1 MININNTFL
10 DKNISTKMLLS
21 VHDEIIFEAPDN
33 EVEEV
38 KKIIK
43 NTMEAAAE
51 PIIKLSVPIKV
62 DIKVSNNWDEA
73 H

>member
-1 MININNTFL
+1 
-10 DKNISTKMLLS
+10 
-21 VHDEIIFEAPDN
+21 
-33 EVEEV
+33 VEEV